1 MSRKDKKIKG
11 SMMPPKFSKER
22 THPTSFEM
30 SRPIDQTKTSPCEA
44 ACPAGHDIQR
54 TIYLIKNN
62 RFEEALENVRAK
74 HPFPGV
80 CGRACFHPCE
90 TPCNRQFY
98 DQGISIRA
106 LERAAFDLADRKK
119 INSPKGREKTGKKVA
134 IIGSGP
140 AGMTCAYFSALF
152 GHEVTIFEAL
162 PFLGGMPRIGIPDHR
177 LPKDVVDEEV
187 GEILKLGIKTRT
199 NVRIGTDIPFQEI
212 RDQYDV
218 CLVATGAWKERHL
231 DIPGSEQAIQALSI
245 LSQVAKG
252 ETPMMGDKV
261 LIVGGGGVAFD
272 VATTIRRLGETE
284 VHVACLEP
292 RDKMVASQDDI
303 EHGEEEGVIIHN
315 SKTFKRIVAEQGQ
328 IKGVECMDVG
338 SFQFDQAGNLQVNPV
353 PGSDHILPADTII
366 FAIGEEPD
374 FGVLQ
379 DVTGFKFSERGTLQ
393 VEEKTL
399 STSVEGV
406 FAAGDAITGPSS
418 VAEAI
423 GKGRLA
429 AIAMDCYLSG
439 KRIEDIRRIYFD
451 SKGNMK
457 IDEYAIDEK
466 KEKPQQVVGYDE
478 ILNPDYYE
486 KEDQVKMCR
495 LSPAE
500 SLTSFE
506 EVNKGYTEEE
516 AVREASRCFRCG
528 HCAECGTCAE
538 ICPLDVIAMG
548 DEGPVVAYPK
558 ECWHCG
564 GCRINCPCG
573 CISYEFPLSM
583 LL

>member
-1 MSRKDKKIKG
+1 
-11 SMMPPKFSKER
+11 MMPPKFSKER
-22 THPTSFEM
+22 TLPTSFEG
-30 SRPIDQTKTSPCEA
+30 SRPTDQTKTSPCEA

-62 RFEEALENVRAK
+62 RFEEALQNVRAK
-74 HPFPGV
+74 HPFPGI

-98 DQGISIRA
+98 DQRISIRA
-106 LERAAFDLADRKK
+106 LERAAFDLADRSKT
-119 INSPKGREKTGKKVA
+119 NSPIGREKTGKKVA

-152 GHEVTIFEAL
+152 GHDVTIFEAL
-162 PFLGGMPRIGIPDHR
+162 PFLGGMTRIGIPDHR

-187 GEILKLGIKTRT
+187 GEILKLGIETRT
-199 NVRIGTDIPFQEI
+199 GVRVGSDISFQEI
-212 RDQYDV
+212 RNQYDV
-218 CLVATGAWKERHL
+218 CLIATGAWKEKHL
-231 DIPGSEQAIQALSI
+231 DIPGSEFAIQALSF

-252 ETPMMGDKV
+252 ERPVMGKKV

-272 VATTIRRLGETE
+272 VATTIRRLGDSE
-284 VHVACLEP
+284 VHVACLES
-292 RDKMVASQDDI
+292 RDSMVASQDDI

-315 SKTFKRIVAEQGQ
+315 SKTFKRIVIEQGQ
-328 IKGVECMDVG
+328 VKGIECMDVG
-338 SFQFDQAGNLQVNPV
+338 SFQFDESGNLQVDPIQ
-353 PGSDHILPADTII
+353 GSDHIMPADTILC
-366 FAIGEEPD
+366 AIGEEPD
-374 FGVLQ
+374 LGFLQ
-379 DVTGFKFSERGTLQ
+379 EAEGFKLSELGTLL

-418 VAEAI
+418 VAESI

-429 AIAMDCYLSG
+429 AIAMDCYLTG
-439 KRIEDIRRIYFD
+439 KRMEDIRRIYFD
-451 SKGNMK
+451 HQGNMK
-457 IDEYAIDEK
+457 IDEFAIDEK
-466 KEKPQQVVGYDE
+466 RKKPQEVVGYDE
-478 ILNPDYYE
+478 ILNPNYYE
-486 KEDQVKMCR
+486 KEEQVKMRR
-495 LSPAE
+495 LLPPE

-516 AVREASRCFRCG
+516 AVKEANRCFRCG
-528 HCAECGTCAE
+528 HCAECGTCEE

-548 DEGPVVAYPK
+548 DEGPIVAYPK

>member
-1 MSRKDKKIKG
+1 
-11 SMMPPKFSKER
+11 MMPPKFSKER

-54 TIYLIKNN
+54 TIFLIKNN

-90 TPCNRQFY
+90 TPCNRQFC

-199 NVRIGTDIPFQEI
+199 NVRIGIDIPFQEI

-252 ETPMMGDKV
+252 ETPMTGDKA

-303 EHGEEEGVIIHN
+303 EHGEEEGVIVHN
-315 SKTFKRIVAEQGQ
+315 SKTFKRIVVEQGQ
-328 IKGVECMDVG
+328 VKGVECMDVG
-338 SFQFDQAGNLQVNPV
+338 SFQFDQAGNLQVDPV

-429 AIAMDCYLSG
+429 AIAMDCYLKG
-439 KRIEDIRRIYFD
+439 KRIEDIHRIYFD

-466 KEKPQQVVGYDE
+466 REKPQQVVGYDE

-495 LSPAE
+495 LRPAE

-506 EVNKGYTEEE
+506 EVNKGYAEEE

-538 ICPLDVIAMG
+538 ICPLDVIVMG
-548 DEGPVVAYPK
+548 DEGPMVAYPK

>member
-1 MSRKDKKIKG
+1 
-11 SMMPPKFSKER
+11 MPPKFSKER
-22 THPTSFEM
+22 THPTSFEA

-54 TIYLIKNN
+54 TIYLLKDN

-119 INSPKGREKTGKKVA
+119 VNGPKGREKTGKKIA

-152 GHEVTIFEAL
+152 GHEVTIFEAS
-162 PFLGGMPRIGIPDHR
+162 PFLGGMPRMGIPDHR
-177 LPKDVVDEEV
+177 LPKRVVDEEV
-187 GEILKLGIKTRT
+187 GEIIKLGIETRT
-199 NVRIGTDIPFQEI
+199 NTRVGTDIPFQEI

-218 CLVATGAWKERHL
+218 CLIATGAWKEKHL
-231 DIPGSEQAIQALSI
+231 DIPGSEHAIQALSF

-252 ETPMMGDKV
+252 ETPVMGGKV
-261 LIVGGGGVAFD
+261 LVVGGGGVAFD
-272 VATTIRRLGETE
+272 VATTIRRLSDPEI
-284 VHVACLEP
+284 HIACLEP
-292 RDKMVASQDDI
+292 RNKMVATPEDI

-315 SKTFKRIVAEQGQ
+315 SKTFKRIVIEQGQ
-328 IKGVECMDVG
+328 IKGIECMDVG
-338 SFQFDQAGNLQVNPV
+338 SFQFDQAGNLQVDPV
-353 PGSDHILPADTII
+353 PGTDHILPADTIV

-374 FGVLQ
+374 FGFLQ
-379 DVTGFKFSERGTLQ
+379 DVGGFEFTERGTLL

-399 STSVEGV
+399 STSFEGV
-406 FAAGDAITGPSS
+406 FAAGDVTTGPSS
-418 VAEAI
+418 VAQAI
-423 GKGRLA
+423 GQGRLA
-429 AIAMDCYLSG
+429 AINMDCYLTG
-439 KRIEDIRRIYFD
+439 KRMEDIREIYLD
-451 SKGNMK
+451 REGHLR
-457 IDEYAIDEK
+457 IDEYIIDEK
-466 KEKPQQVVGYDE
+466 REKPQEVVGYEE
-478 ILNPDYYE
+478 ILNPEYYE
-486 KEDQVKMCR
+486 KEEQVKMRR
-495 LSPAE
+495 LLPPE

-506 EVNKGYTEEE
+506 EVNKGYSEEE
-516 AVREASRCFRCG
+516 AVKEANRCFRCG

-548 DEGPVVAYPK
+548 DEGPIVAYPK

>member
-1 MSRKDKKIKG
+1 
-11 SMMPPKFSKER
+11 MPPKFSKER
-22 THPTSFEM
+22 THPTSFEA

-74 HPFPGV
+74 HPFPGI

-106 LERAAFDLADRKK
+106 LERAAFDLANRKK
-119 INSPKGREKTGKKVA
+119 INSPKGREKTGKKLA

-140 AGMTCAYFSALF
+140 AGMTCAYFSSLF
-152 GHEVTIFEAL
+152 GHDVTIFEAS

-199 NVRIGTDIPFQEI
+199 NVKIGTDIPFQEI

-218 CLVATGAWKERHL
+218 CLIATGAWKERHL
-231 DIPGSEQAIQALSI
+231 DIPGSEQAMQALSI
-245 LSQVAKG
+245 LSQVAKS
-252 ETPMMGDKV
+252 ETPVTGDKV
-261 LIVGGGGVAFD
+261 LVVGGGGVAFD
-272 VATTIRRLGETE
+272 VATTIRRLGDTE

-315 SKTFKRIVAEQGQ
+315 SKTFKRIVVEQGQ
-328 IKGVECMDVG
+328 VKGIECMDVG
-338 SFQFDQAGNLQVNPV
+338 SFQFDQAGNLQVDTI
-353 PGSDHILPADTII
+353 PGTDHILPADTII

-374 FGVLQ
+374 FGFLQ
-379 DVTGFKFSERGTLQ
+379 DVRGFEFTEQGTLL

-406 FAAGDAITGPSS
+406 FGAGDVTTGPSS
-418 VAEAI
+418 VAQAI
-423 GKGRLA
+423 GQGRLA
-429 AIAMDCYLSG
+429 AIAMDCYLKG

-457 IDEYAIDEK
+457 IDEYAIGEK

-486 KEDQVKMCR
+486 KEEQVKMRR
-495 LSPAE
+495 LRPPE
-500 SLTSFE
+500 SLKSFE
-506 EVNKGYTEEE
+506 EVNKGYTEDE
-516 AVREASRCFRCG
+516 AVKEASRCFRCG

-548 DEGPVVAYPK
+548 DEGPIVVYPK